1 MGGLAGHMSHL
12 YDNPDLTFKEIE
24 DIFTKAS
31 SGSLIGTEKTDGQNI
46 FLSYSAKTGEARAAR
61 NLGNIKTG
69 GMSAGEL
76 AQKFAG
82 RGNLEKSFTDSF
94 EAFENAVRL
103 FSMETQIDIFGPDA
117 NIWYNA
123 EVQDPR
129 TSNVINYDDKAL
141 TIHRVGHKE
150 FNKETGKPS
159 DKDVS
164 ANAKKLE
171 RALND
176 ALEVFS
182 GDEYKVQMNAFRN
195 LNAIADDEVLNISL
209 SRLYDLMK
217 SSGMKP
223 DDTVGDFISKRIG
236 EVINKTIP
244 SASKEIKA
252 AVLKRVLK
260 AKGANLRKILALVP
274 DGDERL
280 EKSIRD
286 IVDRGKRIA
295 GAAIFPLEDIVH
307 DFSVEMLRGLESSFV
322 LNNEEEVKR
331 LKSEVSRAIKA
342 IEKSNNEEALSVLA
356 KQMKKLKDIENVST
370 AAEGFVFDY
379 DGISYK
385 FTGNFAPVN
394 QLLGLFRYGRGSV
407 PPMDLNEED
416 SDVEENPNNG
426 KADIA
431 FVPGSFKPP
440 HRGHFELMKSYLTEA
455 NKVVVLI
462 SDPMKA
468 DNIRFIDMP
477 GSDKNKIEFGADG
490 AKRVFD
496 IYIENDAK
504 ARGKIEVWDI
514 WNKEGVH
521 NPIQYIHEWL
531 KKVGNSGDKI
541 KVALGVSTKDKGDET
556 RFAQM
561 KKDFAK
567 YPNIELEAIPR
578 SPIGNYSAEDMR
590 ALIPAAMQGDKE
602 ATKSLQAFL
611 PDGVNVETLLNI
623 AETQPNWIMESKVR
637 EIVAL
642 IDAPEDYQGKELMF
656 HEMMDFYMK
665 APEDVRNAFDKAVDT
680 MSPEEIRDYLIR
692 WKKSNL
698 EEISTMSGGSV
709 EGSSGENNEESL
721 IREEE
726 SEMGDYMI
734 SRQEFIEE
742 LALREHVRNAL
753 RKVLLSEKA
762 KEEKVRQHIRQMI
775 AEDIKD
781 APYKSTGI
789 NELETLLKKIIPIIE
804 PDYKSLTTAAD
815 QRVSYR
821 AHIINAV
828 SNSLSPGGA
837 GPGGAMHRDDID
849 VLDAPSDAEFE
860 LEEDVDEDI
869 NISVSPEE
877 EKFIDIEGK
886 PEPTEEEE
894 EEKEFA
900 VDGEEETGRN
910 FAAMTWERIETNII
924 DSYRKL
930 SNVKDRDLFYDY
942 LVANLKL
949 YFDKFEDELATIVDE
964 PASEIYDQ
972 EVDAGGDELDAIDAE
987 VADDEVSDVELG
999 L

>member
-69 GMSAGEL
+69 GMSASEL

-129 TSNVINYDDKAL
+129 TSNVINYDDKSL

-150 FNKETGKPS
+150 FNKETGRPS

-176 ALEVFS
+176 VLQLDS
-182 GDEYKVQMNAFRN
+182 GAEYKVQMNAFRN
-195 LNAIADDEVLNISL
+195 LSAIADDEVLNISL

-223 DDTVGDFISKRIG
+223 GDTVGDFISKRVG

-244 SASKEIKA
+244 SASKEIKTD
-252 AVLKRVLK
+252 VLKRVLRV
-260 AKGANLRKILALVP
+260 KGSNLRKILALVP
-274 DGDERL
+274 DGDEKL
-280 EKSIRD
+280 EKSIRN

-295 GAAIFPLEDIVH
+295 AAAIFPLEDIVH

-342 IEKSNNEEALSVLA
+342 IENSNNEEALSVLA

-379 DGISYK
+379 DGVSYK

-416 SDVEENPNNG
+416 TDVEENPNPG
-426 KADIA
+426 KADVA

-440 HRGHFELMKSYLTEA
+440 HVGHFELMKDYLDEA

-462 SDPMKA
+462 SDPQKDTSM
-468 DNIRFIDMP
+468 RFIDVP
-477 GSDKNKIEFGADG
+477 GMENQKIEFTPDAS
-490 AKRVFD
+490 KRIFD
-496 IYIENDAK
+496 LYIDNDNRK
-504 ARGKIEVWDI
+504 GEIEVWDI
-514 WNKEGVH
+514 WNQGFT
-521 NPIQYIHEWL
+521 NPIQFVHEYL
-531 KKVGNSGDKI
+531 KEIGEDGDKL
-541 KVALGVSTKDKGDET
+541 KVALGVSTKDKGDEK
-556 RFAQM
+556 RFAKM
-561 KKDFAK
+561 KQNFAK
-567 YPNIELEAIPR
+567 YPNLELEDIPKD
-578 SPIGNYSAEDMR
+578 PLGKISATDMR
-590 ALIPAAMQGDKE
+590 NAITNVMAGGDINQ
-602 ATKSLQAFL
+602 LQQFI
-611 PDGVNVETLLNI
+611 PDGVSAETILNI
-623 AETQPNWIMESKVR
+623 VGQQPAWLTESKVR

-665 APEDVRNAFDKAVDT
+665 APEDVRNAFENALET
-680 MSPEEIRDYLIR
+680 MTPDEIRDYLIR

-726 SEMGDYMI
+726 NEMGDYMI

-828 SNSLSPGGA
+828 SNSLSPGGT

-900 VDGEEETGRN
+900 VEGEEETGRN

-942 LVANLKL
+942 LIANLKL

-987 VADDEVSDVELG
+987 VADDEVSGAELG

>member
-69 GMSAGEL
+69 GMPASEL

-82 RGNLEKSFTDSF
+82 RGDLEKSFTDSF
-94 EAFENAVRL
+94 KAFEEAVSL

-164 ANAKKLE
+164 GNAKKLE
-171 RALND
+171 RALDDIAELN
-176 ALEVFS
+176 AG
-182 GDEYKVQMNAFRN
+182 GDYKVQMNAFRN
-195 LNAIADDEVLNISL
+195 LTAIADDEVLNISL

-223 DDTVGDFISKRIG
+223 DSTVGDFISKRVG

-244 SASKEIKA
+244 SASKEIKGE
-252 AVLKRVLK
+252 VLKRILK

-274 DGDERL
+274 DGDEKM

-286 IVDRGKRIA
+286 IVDKGKRVA

-307 DFSVEMLRGLESSFV
+307 DFSVEMLKGLQSSFV

-331 LKSEVSRAIKA
+331 LKGEVARAIKA
-342 IEKSNNEEALSVLA
+342 IEKSNNEEALGVLS

-379 DGISYK
+379 DGVAYK

-394 QLLGLFRYGRGSV
+394 QLLGLFRYGRGNV

-416 SDVEENPNNG
+416 SDVEDNPSPD
-426 KADIA
+426 KADVA

-440 HRGHFELMKSYLTEA
+440 HVGHFELMKSYLGDA
-455 NKVVVLI
+455 NKVVVLV
-462 SDPMKA
+462 SNPQKDTSM
-468 DNIRFIDMP
+468 RFIDIP
-477 GSDKNKIEFGADG
+477 GEEGAKIEFTAD
-490 AKRVFD
+490 ASKRLFD
-496 IYIENDAK
+496 LYTDNANLD
-504 ARGKIEVWDI
+504 GKIEVWDI
-514 WNKEGVH
+514 WKKGFN
-521 NPIQYIHEWL
+521 NPIQFIHDYL
-531 KKVGNSGDKI
+531 KEIGEEGVKKKI
-541 KVALGVSTKDKGDET
+541 ALGVSTKDAGDEK
-556 RFAQM
+556 RFAKM
-561 KKDFAK
+561 KQEFAK
-567 YPNIELEAIPR
+567 YPNLEIEDIPKDPLG
-578 SPIGNYSAEDMR
+578 SISATDMR
-590 ALIPAAMQGDKE
+590 TAITSIMSGGDINQLQQFIPK
-602 ATKSLQAFL
+602 
-611 PDGVNVETLLNI
+611 GVSPESILNI
-623 AETQPNWIMESKVR
+623 VEHQPSWLTENKVR
-637 EIVAL
+637 EIVAG

-665 APEDVRNAFDKAVDT
+665 APEDVRNAFENALET
-680 MSPEEIRDYLIR
+680 MTPDEIRDYLIR

-698 EEISTMSGGSV
+698 EEISTMAGGSI

-726 SEMGDYMI
+726 NEMGDYMI

-742 LALREHVRNAL
+742 LALREHVRSAI
-753 RKVLLSEKA
+753 RKVLLSEKSQ
-762 KEEKVRQHIRQMI
+762 EKAVRRHIRQMI

-789 NELETLLKKIIPIIE
+789 NELETLLKKVIPIIE
-804 PDYKSLTTAAD
+804 PDYKSLTTAAE

-828 SNSLSPGGA
+828 SNSLSAGA
-837 GPGGAMHRDDID
+837 GGPGGAMHRDDID
-849 VLDAPSDAEFE
+849 ILDAPSDSEFE

-894 EEKEFA
+894 EEEEFA

-942 LVANLKL
+942 LIANLKL

-964 PASEIYDQ
+964 PASEVYDQ
-972 EVDAGGDELDAIDAE
+972 EIASGGEELEADDTEI
-987 VADDEVSDVELG
+987 ADDEVSDAELG